1 MIDTSVANNVNSLS
15 NQLSNQTHRM
25 IADQRLANAA
35 SSGSSLAAAAVAAAH
50 AAHVAHAA
58 HTAANAAAANAAA
71 NAAAVTA
78 AGADGSHTTMSAT
91 QKNPFAIQELLGL
104 TAHGDQ
110 IKNSSNSGGTGNGNN
125 SSQNN
130 PSSNPVSGMG
140 AGFPPISCY
149 NSSFFNSSAVDQY
162 SQAHQRMYFNSAG
175 LFGNL
180 PFQRLRRPWRQAASH
195 LLYSTDRSEH
205 SLSSKPKAFLIH
217 NKLDRVFDHK
227 IVYVVQGM
235 AIYLFKV
242 SHLLARQQ
250 QPHIF

>member
-25 IADQRLANAA
+25 LADQRLANAA

-58 HTAANAAAANAAA
+58 HTASNAAAANAAA

-78 AGADGSHTTMSAT
+78 AGAAVADASGHTTMSAT

-110 IKNSSNSGGTGNGNN
+110 IKNSSNSGGNSGNGNN
-125 SSQNN
+125 SGGSQNN
-130 PSSNPVSGMG
+130 PGSNPVSGMG

-180 PFQRLRRPWRQAASH
+180 HHQSQSFASSSAAASH
-195 LLYSTDRSEH
+195 LLDSTLRSEH
-205 SLSSKPKAFLIH
+205 SLSSKPKAF
-217 NKLDRVFDHK
+217 F
-227 IVYVVQGM
+227 
-235 AIYLFKV
+235 
-242 SHLLARQQ
+242 
-250 QPHIF
+250 

>member
-1 MIDTSVANNVNSLS
+1 MIDTSVVNNVNSLS

-58 HTAANAAAANAAA
+58 HTASNAAAANAAA

-78 AGADGSHTTMSAT
+78 AGATAADGGHTTMSAT

-110 IKNSSNSGGTGNGNN
+110 IKNSSNSGNN

-180 PFQRLRRPWRQAASH
+180 HHQSQSFASSSAAASH
-195 LLYSTDRSEH
+195 LLDSTLRSEH
-205 SLSSKPKAFLIH
+205 SLSSK
-217 NKLDRVFDHK
+217 
-227 IVYVVQGM
+227 
-235 AIYLFKV
+235 LF
-242 SHLLARQQ
+242 
-250 QPHIF
+250 

>member
-35 SSGSSLAAAAVAAAH
+35 SSGSTLAAAAVAAAH

-58 HTAANAAAANAAA
+58 HTASNAAAANAAA

-78 AGADGSHTTMSAT
+78 AGAAAVDGGHTTMSAT

-110 IKNSSNSGGTGNGNN
+110 IKNSSNSGTGNGNN

-180 PFQRLRRPWRQAASH
+180 HHQSQSFASSSAAASH
-195 LLYSTDRSEH
+195 LLDSTLRSEH

-217 NKLDRVFDHK
+217 NKLGRFLTTS
-227 IVYVVQGM
+227 
-235 AIYLFKV
+235 LFMRSKEWQFASPKSV
-242 SHLLARQQ
+242 
-250 QPHIF
+250 IC

>member
-58 HTAANAAAANAAA
+58 HTASNAAAANAAA

-78 AGADGSHTTMSAT
+78 AGAADGHTTMSAT

-125 SSQNN
+125 SGSQNN

-180 PFQRLRRPWRQAASH
+180 HHQSQSFASSSAAASH
-195 LLYSTDRSEH
+195 LLDSTLRSEH
-205 SLSSKPKAFLIH
+205 SLSSKPKAFF
-217 NKLDRVFDHK
+217 N
-227 IVYVVQGM
+227 
-235 AIYLFKV
+235 
-242 SHLLARQQ
+242 S
-250 QPHIF
+250 